1 MSSTP
6 EEPLASS
13 AVTAM
18 VLAPASVGWC
28 VTGQEAV
35 FLAYCPRASAAPTDI
50 LHSTRRCTSLLICGI
65 ATDRA
70 IALLRRSK
78 QAGNAYAR
86 PLLIAAVFCNALG
99 AINVYASV
107 ISWMI
112 TQDRTEKALSGV
124 KIPDVLYPLF
134 SGLTGYGHC
143 RATSP

>member
-1 MSSTP
+1 MSSTL

-18 VLAPASVGWC
+18 VLVPASVGWC
-28 VTGQEAV
+28 VGQEAV
-35 FLAYCPRASAAPTDI
+35 FLPRYPRAPAARLDGTLTLSTP
-50 LHSTRRCTSLLICGI
+50 TRRCTSLLICGI

-70 IALLRRSK
+70 IALLHRSK

-86 PLLIAAVFCNALG
+86 PLLIAAVVCNALG

-107 ISWMI
+107 ITWMI

-134 SGLTGYGHC
+134 SGLTGCGHL
-143 RATSP
+143 

>member
-1 MSSTP
+1 MHLP
-6 EEPLASS
+6 PLI
-13 AVTAM
+13 
-18 VLAPASVGWC
+18 
-28 VTGQEAV
+28 
-35 FLAYCPRASAAPTDI
+35 TDI
-50 LHSTRRCTSLLICGI
+50 LHAARRCTSLLICGI

-86 PLLIAAVFCNALG
+86 PLLIAAVTCNALG
-99 AINVYASV
+99 AVNVYASV

-134 SGLTGYGHC
+134 SGLTGYEHLQ
-143 RATSP
+143 ATSPWLRILTVVVLPPAGPSSRHTW